1 MVGASNPMISRA
13 LQESLER
20 IRRKMENIRF
30 KIAVMSGKGGVGKRM
45 VSTNISVAFSLMGF
59 KTAILDSDFHG
70 PSIPKM
76 LGVERAEL
84 VFDNGFKLVETKYGV
99 SVISIGFLLDEKT
112 PVIWRGPMKANAL
125 RQFLSDVNWGELD
138 FLVIDLPPGTGD
150 EALSVA
156 QLIPGISGAI
166 IVSIPSDVSRVV
178 VERSVSFARKL
189 DVPVLGIIEN
199 MSYFK
204 APDTGKIYYIFGKGG
219 GRRIAEEMNV
229 PFLGEIPIDP
239 RMATTCDEGVPFIVK
254 YPDAEAAKAI
264 MKIAEEIL
272 NTLGVKRP

>member
-30 KIAVMSGKGGVGKRM
+30 KIAVMSGKGGVGKSM

-76 LGVERAEL
+76 LGVEGAEL

>member
-30 KIAVMSGKGGVGKRM
+30 KIAVMSGKGGVGKSM

-76 LGVERAEL
+76 LGVEGAEL

-239 RMATTCDEGVPFIVK
+239 RMATTCDEGIPFIVK

>member
-1 MVGASNPMISRA
+1 VGASNPMISRA

-30 KIAVMSGKGGVGKRM
+30 KIAVMSGKGGVGKSM

-76 LGVERAEL
+76 LGVEGAEL

-239 RMATTCDEGVPFIVK
+239 RMATTCDEGIPFIVK

>member
-1 MVGASNPMISRA
+1 MISRA

-30 KIAVMSGKGGVGKRM
+30 KIAVMSGKGGVGKSM

-76 LGVERAEL
+76 LGVEGAEL

-264 MKIAEEIL
+264 MKIAEKIL

>member
-1 MVGASNPMISRA
+1 MGASNPMISRA

-30 KIAVMSGKGGVGKRM
+30 KIAVMSGKGGVGKSM

-76 LGVERAEL
+76 LGVEGAEL

>member
-1 MVGASNPMISRA
+1 MGASNPMISRA

-30 KIAVMSGKGGVGKRM
+30 KIAVMSGKGGVGKSM

-76 LGVERAEL
+76 LGVEGAEL

-239 RMATTCDEGVPFIVK
+239 RMATTCDEGIPFIVK